1 MLTHGIPW
9 QAVLGEAFLRVL
21 IFMAVMFLSLLSGFF
36 AWHLIFTAIFLLVGF
51 SIIILLLPLLL
62 NLSRSYFWI
71 VFVMLVTHIII
82 TILSF
87 ALHYKASGLMGPE
100 GSVSLSYYDALYF
113 SITTFTTLGYGDFR
127 PLVDH
132 RLTTSLEALA
142 GLVSMAFWAS
152 FIWLWCQ
159 ENMVPKEM
167 AFFDGNRRHKKSMSI
182 SRIRIRTI
190 TGKERTLKDWALP
203 PKIGESYYYDDDRQE
218 WVQVSEDTILPENA
232 LVIGR
237 APDDKNA

>member
-9 QAVLGEAFLRVL
+9 QAVLGEAFLRVM
-21 IFMAVMFLSLLSGFF
+21 IFIVVMLLSLLSGFF
-36 AWHLIFTAIFLLVGF
+36 AWYSIFTAIFLLVGF

-71 VFVMLVTHIII
+71 VFAMLITHITI
-82 TILSF
+82 TVLSF
-87 ALHYKASGLMGPE
+87 SLHYKSSGLIGPN
-100 GSVSLSYYDALYF
+100 GALSLSYYDALYF

-127 PLVDH
+127 PLADH

-142 GLVSMAFWAS
+142 GMISMAIGVS

-190 TGKERTLKDWALP
+190 TGEERTLKNWVLP
-203 PKIGESYYYDDDRQE
+203 PKKGESYYYDDERKE
-218 WVQVSEDTILPENA
+218 WVQISEDTILPENA

-237 APDDKNA
+237 ALDDKNA

>member
-21 IFMAVMFLSLLSGFF
+21 IFIGVMLLSLLSGFF
-36 AWHLIFTAIFLLVGF
+36 SWYSIFTAVFLLIGF

-71 VFVMLVTHIII
+71 VFTMLVTHIII

-87 ALHYKASGLMGPE
+87 ALHYKSSGVMGPD
-100 GSVSLSYYDALYF
+100 GVISLSYYDALYF
-113 SITTFTTLGYGDFR
+113 SITTFTTLGYGDLR
-127 PLVDH
+127 PLADH

-142 GLVSMAFWAS
+142 GMISMAIGAS

-167 AFFDGNRRHKKSMSI
+167 AFFDGNRRNKKSMSI

-190 TGKERTLKDWALP
+190 TGKERTLKDWMLP
-203 PKIGESYYYDDDRQE
+203 PKIGESYYYNDDRQE
-218 WVQVSEDTILPENA
+218 WVQVYEDTILPENA

-237 APDDKNA
+237 APDDK